1 MMTEFS
7 PATEDVVDAFVC
19 GGDTTHE
26 RLAAAL
32 RALGSRIHG
41 APEIREAIFEIGGK
55 RKARKK
61 KSQKTANITNIIK
74 NIYINPYY
82 YWVLGLS

>member
-1 MMTEFS
+1 M
-7 PATEDVVDAFVC
+7 
-19 GGDTTHE
+19 
-26 RLAAAL
+26 LAIW
-32 RALGSRIHG
+32 GSVKK
-41 APEIREAIFEIGGK
+41 REKGISANNWWEEEGK
-55 RKARKK
+55 KK